1 MAEGEIED
9 VPFEPVEEKLDY
21 IDELTGLSE
30 PTGAMTFS
38 SSSAIITI
46 RDPVMHGMGRAIA
59 VFILFICMFGFLN
72 GLDYAS
78 PESGLIR
85 PDEFVYRMSMGAPD
99 ESAVFQ
105 GMIYDDEGEPLAN
118 ATIHISWDNGMTWK
132 SNETLSDENGHFYL
146 EHLDPGLAR
155 VDIIVERDGYR
166 DVLANRVILS
176 PPAMIEPIG
185 FTKIDFIVPS
195 QSDFAAQP
203 CSNNQSDCEIRTI
216 DLTPDQMAHPLM
228 DLSAAGTYIMI
239 GFAFMGLSII
249 AAGFALWALKSG
261 SVSILR
267 TSATL
272 AFFTMGHYYSACI
285 FGLVAFA
292 LTFAI
297 PKRTIP
303 LTD

>member
-239 GFAFMGLSII
+239 GFAFLGLSII
-249 AAGFALWALKSG
+249 AAGFALWSLKSG
-261 SVSILR
+261 SVAVLR

-272 AFFTMGHYYSACI
+272 AFFTMGHYYSACL

>member
-38 SSSAIITI
+38 SSSAIMTI

>member
-59 VFILFICMFGFLN
+59 VFIIFICMFGFLN

>member
-1 MAEGEIED
+1 MAEGDIED

-176 PPAMIEPIG
+176 PPA
-185 FTKIDFIVPS
+185 
-195 QSDFAAQP
+195 
-203 CSNNQSDCEIRTI
+203 
-216 DLTPDQMAHPLM
+216 
-228 DLSAAGTYIMI
+228 
-239 GFAFMGLSII
+239 
-249 AAGFALWALKSG
+249 
-261 SVSILR
+261 
-267 TSATL
+267 
-272 AFFTMGHYYSACI
+272 
-285 FGLVAFA
+285 
-292 LTFAI
+292 
-297 PKRTIP
+297 
-303 LTD
+303 

>member
-1 MAEGEIED
+1 MAEGEQQD
-9 VPFEPVEEKLDY
+9 LPFEPVEEKLDY

-38 SSSAIITI
+38 SSSAIMTI

-132 SNETLSDENGHFYL
+132 SNETTSDENGYFYL

>member
-1 MAEGEIED
+1 MAEGDIED

>member
-1 MAEGEIED
+1 MAEGEQRD
-9 VPFEPVEEKLDY
+9 APFEPVEEKQDY
-21 IDELTGLSE
+21 IDELTGLAE
-30 PTGAMTFS
+30 PSGMLTFS

-46 RDPVMHGMGRAIA
+46 RDPVMHGMGKAIA

-85 PDEFVYRMSMGAPD
+85 PDEFVYRMSMGAPE

-105 GMIYDDEGEPLAN
+105 GTIYDDKGEPMAN
-118 ATIHISWDNGMTWK
+118 ATIHISWDNGLTWK
-132 SNETLSDENGHFYL
+132 SNETLSDKDGYFFM
-146 EHLDPGLAR
+146 EHLDPGLTR

-185 FTKIDFIVPS
+185 FTQIDFTVPS
-195 QSDFAAQP
+195 QSEFAAQP

-216 DLTPDQMAHPLM
+216 DLTPEQMAHSL
-228 DLSAAGTYIMI
+228 
-239 GFAFMGLSII
+239 I
-249 AAGFALWALKSG
+249 AAGFSLWALKSG
-261 SVSILR
+261 SVAVLR

-272 AFFTMGHYYSACI
+272 AFFTMGHYYSACL

>member
-1 MAEGEIED
+1 
-9 VPFEPVEEKLDY
+9 
-21 IDELTGLSE
+21 
-30 PTGAMTFS
+30 
-38 SSSAIITI
+38 
-46 RDPVMHGMGRAIA
+46 
-59 VFILFICMFGFLN
+59 
-72 GLDYAS
+72 
-78 PESGLIR
+78 
-85 PDEFVYRMSMGAPD
+85 MGAPD

-105 GMIYDDEGEPLAN
+105 GIIYDDEGEPMAN
-118 ATIHISWDNGMTWK
+118 ATIHISWDNELTWK
-132 SNETLSDENGHFYL
+132 SNETLSDEDGHFYM

-185 FTKIDFIVPS
+185 FTQIDFTVPS
-195 QSDFAAQP
+195 QSEFAAQP

-216 DLTPDQMAHPLM
+216 DLTPQQMAHPLM

-239 GFAFMGLSII
+239 GFAFMGLSVI

-261 SVSILR
+261 SVAVLR

-272 AFFTMGHYYSACI
+272 AFFTMGHYYSACL

-297 PKRTIP
+297 PKRTIS

>member
-1 MAEGEIED
+1 MAEGEQQD
-9 VPFEPVEEKLDY
+9 LPFEPVEEKLDY

-38 SSSAIITI
+38 SSSAIMTI

>member
-30 PTGAMTFS
+30 PIGAMTFS